1 MKSEIQSSE
10 DLTSTTKPA
19 VPLAPAAQG
28 KKRILLADDS
38 PQIRESLGKLLR
50 NSGYHVTLAAHGGH
64 VLDLVLNGD
73 FDLLVLDLNM
83 PEMDGWDA
91 LDRLATMKPSLPV
104 IIITAQ
110 PDQAEWAKAEGARAL
125 MEKPLDLTLLLK
137 NIREHTVNDST
148 SSEPA
153 HDGSVASLRFTS
165 SAMPA
170 FESSAAAR
178 RTGDRDASD
187 RASWSTHGEG
197 RGR

>member
-1 MKSEIQSSE
+1 MKIEIQSPE
-10 DLTSTTKPA
+10 DVTSSITPT

-50 NSGYHVTLAAHGGH
+50 NSGHHVTLAAHGGQ
-64 VLDLVLNGD
+64 VLELALNVD

-91 LDRLATMKPSLPV
+91 LDHLATMKPSLPV

-110 PDQAEWAKAEGARAL
+110 PDQREWAEAEGARVL

-137 NIREHTVNDST
+137 FIRE
-148 SSEPA
+148 
-153 HDGSVASLRFTS
+153 FTLNGPS
-165 SAMPA
+165 SADLIQSGSLPRFRFA
-170 FESSAAAR
+170 TPEKHEFIFSDSVR
-178 RTGDRDASD
+178 RWRTGI
-187 RASWSTHGEG
+187 T
-197 RGR
+197 